1 LTGDGGVRL
10 AWEEA
15 LARVMVGFRV
25 QNDISPAWL
34 VNPETKRRLKLNKF
48 YPEIDFAVRF
58 VGLQARGQR
67 RRSDE
72 EVLAEKERERIRQAL
87 CRQHGVTLLS
97 LQLYD
102 PDRARTVDRLLLSL
116 AEVSRRVRR
125 RSWPQAEK
133 VALLSRLADA
143 RDRAS
148 ALRRQMSSE
157 KGMEALVAAWRD
169 RQLNAIRAAQQAPSA
184 NRAEMKHVPYKL
196 GMKVVH
202 QHFGRGIVTGLNS
215 TDHGK
220 EVVVHFAPEIGDR
233 VFLLSFVGDK
243 LRPAL

>member
-1 LTGDGGVRL
+1 MRL

-15 LARVMVGFRV
+15 LARVLAGFHV
-25 QNDISPAWL
+25 QNDVSPAWL

-58 VGLQARGQR
+58 VGLQTRRRR
-67 RRSDE
+67 RRSDD
-72 EVLAEKERERIRQAL
+72 EVLAENERERIRQAL
-87 CRQHGVTLLS
+87 CRQHDVTLLS

-102 PDRARTVDRLLLSL
+102 PDRARTVDRLSLSL

-148 ALRRQMSSE
+148 ALRQQMSSE
-157 KGMEALVAAWRD
+157 KGMEALVAAWSD
-169 RQLNAIRAAQQAPSA
+169 RQLNAIRAAQQAPAA
-184 NRAEMKHVPYKL
+184 NRAEVKRVPYKL

-202 QHFGRGIVTGLNS
+202 QHFGRGVVTGLNS
-215 TDHGK
+215 TDYGR
-220 EVVVHFAPEIGDR
+220 EVVVHFAPEIGER